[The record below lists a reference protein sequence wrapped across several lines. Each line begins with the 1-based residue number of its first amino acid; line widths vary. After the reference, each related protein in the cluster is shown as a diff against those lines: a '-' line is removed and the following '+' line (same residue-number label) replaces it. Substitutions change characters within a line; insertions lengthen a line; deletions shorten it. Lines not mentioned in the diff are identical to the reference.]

1 MNTRVLICFVLLGA
15 SGLLGVWQD
24 CRQNAAIDDCGSSP
38 TASSSSSRNSPTGRA
53 GGRTRWVS

>member
-24 CRQNAAIDDCGSSP
+24 CRQNAAIDDLRQQPHCQQQQ
-38 TASSSSSRNSPTGRA
+38 
-53 GGRTRWVS
+53 